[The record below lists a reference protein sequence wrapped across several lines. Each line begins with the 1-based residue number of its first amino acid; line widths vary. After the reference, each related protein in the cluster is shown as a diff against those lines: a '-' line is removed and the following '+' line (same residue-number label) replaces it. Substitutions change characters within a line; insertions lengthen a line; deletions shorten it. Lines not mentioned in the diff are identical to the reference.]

1 MFFLTLG
8 MTYRDLFRLLIKLFG
23 FFSLLIIGFYILPIL
38 ILALKY
44 YNFNEDM
51 SFLPLSVF
59 LVVCFIFYFL
69 IVKTNKIIDLFSL
82 DKGFDNEKIEL
93 TYLNVKNTIRI
104 SLLLFGIGIIILNLR
119 EFYRYSVWLFRSDS
133 RIDEYFQTNL
143 ELAVFYGINF
153 LLGIIVL
160 LKLRYFSSKLE
171 NLLSKE

>member
-1 MFFLTLG
+1 
-8 MTYRDLFRLLIKLFG
+8 
-23 FFSLLIIGFYILPIL
+23 
-38 ILALKY
+38 
-44 YNFNEDM
+44 
-51 SFLPLSVF
+51 
-59 LVVCFIFYFL
+59 L